1 MKYTPPGGSGRVGLD
16 RTAAHAR
23 VWVEDTGP
31 GIPEAE
37 QARIFERFYMAAGAE
52 SDVQPGTGLGLA
64 LARELTE
71 LHAGTLAVESRPGVG
86 SRFVV
91 TLPLVD
97 APVVALG
104 DEDGPVAPEPV
115 QDEAIPPPAADE
127 DRACVLVVDDNADIR
142 SWLRGVLGARYQ
154 VLEAPDGVAALRI
167 ARANLPDLVIT
178 DLIMPVLDGLGLVR
192 GLRADPELDWLPIV
206 LLTARGSEEDQVN
219 GLERG
224 ADVYLTKP
232 FSSAVLLAQVE
243 GLLHQRER
251 LRLRFG
257 AAAPAVVPEEPDD
270 LVSADARYLQKI
282 REAVHAH
289 LSDPDF
295 GVQELADA
303 VHQDRS
309 HLFRR
314 MKELTGDTPSAL
326 LREER
331 LLRGASLIEAR
342 AGNISEIAYAV
353 GFRSVAHFSTAFR
366 ERFGQSPTAW
376 VRERG

>member
-154 VLEAPDGVAALRI
+154 VLEAPDGVAEI
-167 ARANLPDLVIT
+167 GRAHV
-178 DLIMPVLDGLGLVR
+178 
-192 GLRADPELDWLPIV
+192 
-206 LLTARGSEEDQVN
+206 
-219 GLERG
+219 
-224 ADVYLTKP
+224 
-232 FSSAVLLAQVE
+232 
-243 GLLHQRER
+243 
-251 LRLRFG
+251 
-257 AAAPAVVPEEPDD
+257 
-270 LVSADARYLQKI
+270 
-282 REAVHAH
+282 
-289 LSDPDF
+289 
-295 GVQELADA
+295 
-303 VHQDRS
+303 
-309 HLFRR
+309 
-314 MKELTGDTPSAL
+314 
-326 LREER
+326 
-331 LLRGASLIEAR
+331 
-342 AGNISEIAYAV
+342 
-353 GFRSVAHFSTAFR
+353 
-366 ERFGQSPTAW
+366 
-376 VRERG
+376 